1 MNRRKMYMTKRMAA
15 PLAAA
20 LFTALAGCAS
30 GPAPDDR
37 LNATLWMQQAVEYK
51 AATDGVYALA
61 SIRLTEALADPAW
74 TAVPEVQSGDF
85 SALPPAI
92 ILDADETVLDNS
104 AYQAR
109 LIKTG
114 DSYSSESWN
123 AFAHAAVSGAVPGAV
138 AFTQAAAASGVKVF
152 YVTNRDAIT
161 EEATAKNLAALGFPL
176 NGMGGGNVDTLM
188 TRGEQPDWTS
198 RKGTRRAAVA
208 KDYRVLLLLGD
219 NFGDFTDDYNGSPEE
234 RRAVYEAHSAHW
246 GRDWLMLPNP
256 AYGSWEAAAFGGDYT
271 LSEEEKRR
279 RKINRL
285 TGWTLDE

>member
-1 MNRRKMYMTKRMAA
+1 MNQQSANTIRMAA

-20 LFTALAGCAS
+20 LFMALAGCAG

-74 TAVPEVQSGDF
+74 TAVPDVQGGDF
-85 SALPPAI
+85 GDLPPAI

-104 AYQAR
+104 AYQAG

-114 DSYSSESWN
+114 GVYSSESWN
-123 AFAHAAVSGAVPGAV
+123 AYANNGSAGAVPGAV
-138 AFTQAAAASGVKVF
+138 AFTQAAAASGVTVF
-152 YVTNRDAIT
+152 YVTNRDAVT
-161 EEATAKNLAALGFPL
+161 EQGTANNLAALGFP
-176 NGMGGGNVDTLM
+176 MSDTVDTLM
-188 TRGEQPDWTS
+188 TRNEQPDWTS

-219 NFGDFTDDYNGSPEE
+219 NFGDFTDDYSGSSGE

-256 AYGSWEAAAFGGDYT
+256 AYGSWEAAAFGGDYA
-271 LSEEEKRR
+271 LSEKEKRR
-279 RKINRL
+279 RKIDGL
-285 TGWTLDE
+285 TGWTPDE